1 MYIYLYIYMQVK
13 GTTVFT
19 SRQWQVIRSKRSY
32 DKVMGLLPS
41 TLFERHPSFFCFLFS
56 RTWEVTVR
64 SRWRDHQ
71 NNLDTNKIRTKFSNT
86 FLFLNFEFNTYTSIL
101 TLGPKQTQPETLTL
115 TITPTQGLTDTMSTF
130 RLFLLDMVRQGGCH
144 AVTLFLFWI
153 TFIVSK
159 KCAQRISFF
168 FPPSSS
174 PDAWRPE
181 VLREVRKVRILKN
194 VQINSADRTCPSF
207 SSIYK

>member
-1 MYIYLYIYMQVK
+1 
-13 GTTVFT
+13 
-19 SRQWQVIRSKRSY
+19 
-32 DKVMGLLPS
+32 MGLLPS

-86 FLFLNFEFNTYTSIL
+86 FLFLKFEFNTYTSIL

-144 AVTLFLFWI
+144 AVTLFLLWI

-168 FPPSSS
+168 FFLLPLPPTL
-174 PDAWRPE
+174 D
-181 VLREVRKVRILKN
+181 VRKFWGRSGRFGFWDREERTGATEPGRTRKTHKLKRWSVLFGRCCSWLN
-194 VQINSADRTCPSF
+194 CRR
-207 SSIYK
+207 

>member
-1 MYIYLYIYMQVK
+1 
-13 GTTVFT
+13 
-19 SRQWQVIRSKRSY
+19 
-32 DKVMGLLPS
+32 MGLLPS

-168 FPPSSS
+168 FHF
-174 PDAWRPE
+174 
-181 VLREVRKVRILKN
+181 
-194 VQINSADRTCPSF
+194 F
-207 SSIYK
+207 SSFLFPRRLTSGSSEGGPEGSDFEEKRDGRERRNPQGHGRHYACTNGRGWACYSGATVRD